1 QARVQALGSPRRRVP
16 RLVLQ
21 QQAGVRDLAVG
32 PAVVQ
37 PALQFPAVEVGD
49 GVSAEARVGEDQ
61 LTVHAASL
69 TPSAA
74 GLLRPKGRPPE
85 GTPAR
90 RDARPKGRPPEGTPA
105 RRDARPKG
113 RPPEGTPARRD
124 ARPHG
129 RPPPGTA
136 RPAGGDG
143 PRRLGKA
150 RPMLGIPA
158 CRLRLWGRGC
168 FTVAGGR
175 DCVFDD
181 SDLQRMTP
189 EERARIARVL
199 AGLNAQS
206 LASTPLSQRRRRLLI
221 AACLAGV
228 LLLSVWIGVLEVKLP
243 RDYRAGGWRAAW
255 VGFDIGL
262 LLVFAATAWAAW
274 RRRQVLLV
282 CVSGVAALLCCGV
295 GFDITLDWGTGGF
308 MVSVLSAAL
317 VELPLAVVALIGA
330 RRLLRLT
337 IGRLE
342 LLAGSPGPV
351 PSFWQ

>member
-1 QARVQALGSPRRRVP
+1 
-16 RLVLQ
+16 
-21 QQAGVRDLAVG
+21 
-32 PAVVQ
+32 
-37 PALQFPAVEVGD
+37 
-49 GVSAEARVGEDQ
+49 
-61 LTVHAASL
+61 
-69 TPSAA
+69 
-74 GLLRPKGRPPE
+74 
-85 GTPAR
+85 
-90 RDARPKGRPPEGTPA
+90 
-105 RRDARPKG
+105 
-113 RPPEGTPARRD
+113 
-124 ARPHG
+124 
-129 RPPPGTA
+129 
-136 RPAGGDG
+136 
-143 PRRLGKA
+143 
-150 RPMLGIPA
+150 M
-158 CRLRLWGRGC
+158 
-168 FTVAGGR
+168 
-175 DCVFDD
+175 FDD

-206 LASTPLSQRRRRLLI
+206 LAPTPLSQRRRRLLI

-274 RRRQVLLV
+274 RRRQVLIV
-282 CVSGVAALLCCGV
+282 CLIVLAALLCCDAW
-295 GFDITLDWGTGGF
+295 FDITLDWGTGGF

-351 PSFWQ
+351 PSFWQVPLFGDCPGSYRALLRKPPGLAGTDAGSRGTELASRDTS